1 MKQKIMR
8 MLAMATVVLG
18 LASCNNSEPGSST
31 VYFLDIVSYDAESAG
46 GSTFT
51 VRKNGDSELVTYTTP
66 QKLSTVDF
74 KVGTRVLISYTNESQ
89 TQYVS
94 GPITLAAAAN
104 VEGKGDPV
112 QKKTAEE
119 TADWASDKV
128 SVASLFRSGEFIN
141 IQFSGALGSQKAIV
155 EMYLDSETADSEYP
169 ELHLIFGPY
178 TGYVDTPYMFYG
190 SWSIANIW
198 SRPDCK
204 GIKVFYNST
213 SSQSMALF
221 EKASGTPT
229 PSPLTGSL

>member
-31 VYFLDIVSYDAESAG
+31 VYFLDIVSYDAESAS

-155 EMYLDSETADSEYP
+155 EMYLDSKTADSEYP

-190 SWSIANIW
+190 SWSIADIW
-198 SRPDCK
+198 NRPDCK

-213 SSQSMALF
+213 SSQSMAMF
-221 EKASGTPT
+221 EKTSGSPT
-229 PSPLTGSL
+229 PSPQTGSL